1 MTTGRKIMTA
11 EDRVPGW
18 SGGALLRPVTH
29 LRSPVDPAG
38 CPNGHSAVPEH
49 PSEHSVHPGAA
60 SPSADL
66 FGDRYLHRPHP
77 RRPRAAARSF
87 RSFSDAAQEAAIS
100 RLYGGIHFRPAI
112 ELGLAQGNQIGQAAS
127 RLSLRR

>member
-1 MTTGRKIMTA
+1 MHAHG
-11 EDRVPGW
+11 
-18 SGGALLRPVTH
+18 LLADDQCARD
-29 LRSPVDPAG
+29 LVDPAWL
-38 CPNGHSAVPEH
+38 PQLVTPPFPEH
-49 PSEHSVHPGAA
+49 PSGHSVQSGAA
-60 SPSADL
+60 LTVLTDL
-66 FGDRYLHRPHP
+66 FGDRYRFTDHTHDDRGLPP
-77 RRPRAAARSF
+77 RSF